1 MGGHRWDE
9 VSGLGIVSG
18 WGPIIE
24 VAAAAAS
31 DRGIGDGTQ
40 VSGLRVDTW
49 TSVRIDSVGGPAGF
63 VGGLPGSGL
72 GRSLVAGW
80 DPITA
85 VAALD
90 SDVGLRLLLV
100 ARKSGSVGGPA
111 CFVGGLLRI
120 EVLGDG
126 FVPEV
131 VSAAS
136 ASGLGLGLGATDALR
151 RSCCLS
157 GVDWWQREAAESD
170 DDGGDELAAASD
182 SAIAARLTSSEHR
195 PTLRSMSAPT
205 SAHHTQRHVYRKHG
219 FTPKP
224 VNQKEAQGEEA
235 GRGIAN
241 GSARQRRRRGE
252 MYSDSAYRV
261 AEETRNDEGR

>member
-24 VAAAAAS
+24 VAAAAAL

-49 TSVRIDSVGGPAGF
+49 TSVRIDSVGGPAG
-63 VGGLPGSGL
+63 
-72 GRSLVAGW
+72 
-80 DPITA
+80 
-85 VAALD
+85 
-90 SDVGLRLLLV
+90 
-100 ARKSGSVGGPA
+100 
-111 CFVGGLLRI
+111 FVGGLLRI

-151 RSCCLS
+151 RSRCLS

-195 PTLRSMSAPT
+195 PTLRSVSAPT

-261 AEETRNDEGR
+261 AEEMRNDEGR